1 MKHVLCIMEKDNR
14 IIVVIII
21 IIKFNLIQFISLE
34 PLRII
39 DKIITIL
46 VMLN

>member
-14 IIVVIII
+14 IIVIIII

-34 PLRII
+34 ALIII

>member
-34 PLRII
+34 ALIII